1 VALELSSDLVYMRPS
16 WYLTC
21 HISGRIASF
30 DALRFRK
37 KVIHCTFSDHPP
49 HFCLNCF
56 RDTAAFITI
65 TSKPLLPRTTAYDL
79 LSLFG
84 MSMALSS
91 IQDLDIIHSRNPS
104 FQTTDNSYLLPNEYA
119 IPLFSYS
126 LFILTILGHMV
137 CHFTFPLVDKS
148 LQHQEQN
155 RLNK

>member
-65 TSKPLLPRTTAYDL
+65 TSEPLLPRTTAYDL

-91 IQDLDIIHSRNPS
+91 IQDLDFIHSRNPS
-104 FQTTDNSYLLPNEYA
+104 FHNTDNSYLLPNEYA

-126 LFILTILGHMV
+126 LLFSPSLGTGYV
-137 CHFTFPLVDKS
+137 ISPS
-148 LQHQEQN
+148 
-155 RLNK
+155 R